1 MNRKLIYV
9 VDDEENIRRLLEY
22 WIGTKWEYRVALFP
36 TGEDCLNAMDDE
48 PDLVILD
55 IQLPGIDGIATLER
69 IRMDRPH
76 LPVFML
82 SAQGSI
88 DVAVSALR
96 LGATDYFPKT
106 VDMQKLE
113 VAIRNALELGDL
125 ARENQFLREQV
136 RTSFSVEGIV
146 TSGGGGMEGVV
157 RLIHKARD
165 SAISVLIEGESGT
178 GKELVARAIHF
189 NGRRS
194 SGPFVAVN
202 CAAIPHELLESEMFG
217 HEKGAFTGATARKIG
232 RFEQAHGGTIFLDE
246 IGELDL
252 NVQAKLLRVLQEREI
267 QRVGGDQTIKVDV
280 RIVSATNRNLLKRSR
295 DGSFREDLYYRLG
308 TFPIHLPPLRERRE
322 DILPLAEHFLTKFSE
337 REGRGPRG
345 FTRQAVK
352 LIYDY
357 PWPGNVRELEGAI
370 ERGVLMCEGAT
381 MDVYD
386 LPMVV
391 RAFADGATPDLP
403 DSSIFA
409 NRRTIIPMEQL
420 KEEAMQH
427 ALEICNGNVSEAA
440 QRLGIS
446 RSTMYEMAKRYRRSH
461 GAYPAYA

>member
-1 MNRKLIYV
+1 MSHKLIFV
-9 VDDEENIRRLLEY
+9 VDDEESIRRLLEY
-22 WIGTKWEYRVALFP
+22 WIGTKWEYKVALFP
-36 TGEDCLNAMDDE
+36 TAEDCLNALSDE

-55 IQLPGIDGIATLER
+55 IQLPGMDGIAALR
-69 IRMDRPH
+69 HIRQERPH

-88 DVAVSALR
+88 DVAVKALK

-113 VAIRNALELGDL
+113 IAIRNALELGDL
-125 ARENQFLREQV
+125 IRENQFLREQA
-136 RTSFSVEGIV
+136 RSSGSVDGIV

-157 RLIHKARD
+157 KLIHKAKD
-165 SAISVLIEGESGT
+165 STISVLIEGESGT

-217 HEKGAFTGATARKIG
+217 HEKGAFTGATSRKIG
-232 RFEQAHGGTIFLDE
+232 RFEQADGGTIFLDE

-252 NVQAKLLRVLQEREI
+252 NLQAKLLRVLQEREI

-280 RIVSATNRNLLKRSR
+280 RVVSATNRDLLRRSR
-295 DGSFREDLYYRLG
+295 EGSFREDLYYRLG

-322 DILPLAEHFLTKFSE
+322 DILPLAEHFLRTFSE
-337 REGRGPRG
+337 REGRGMEG

-370 ERGVLMCEGAT
+370 ERGVLMCEGTT
-381 MDVYD
+381 MDVAD

-391 RAFADGATPDLP
+391 RAFADGEAPDLP
-403 DSSIFA
+403 DSSMFA
-409 NRRTIIPMEQL
+409 NRQTIIPIEQL

-427 ALEICNGNVSEAA
+427 ALDLCNGNVSEAA

-446 RSTMYEMAKRYRRSH
+446 RSTMYEMAKRYRRSN